1 MGGRSNKT
9 VSMRRTDFIKGIGV
23 AGLVAA
29 GLSSCQQS
37 HTQDEVDRSAD
48 RSYKWKMVT
57 TWPPN
62 FPILGEGLTQFATW
76 IEEMSRGQFTIHI
89 YGGGELVPA
98 LETFEA
104 VSIGGIELGSSASY
118 YWAGKIPA
126 AQFFA
131 AVPFGFNAQQMNT
144 WLSAGGGMD
153 LWNDL
158 YAPYNLIPFNAGNT
172 GLQMGGW
179 YNKEINSIADFQG
192 LKMRMPGLGGKVLK
206 KVGGSPIL
214 SPGSEIYTN
223 LERGV
228 IDATEWLGPY
238 HDSLMGFPDIAK
250 YYYYPGWHECGT
262 TLEMIANKKKFEAL
276 PPHLKSIFNTAVAR
290 LRSWVLDEFEYR
302 NAEALAL
309 IRKAGKVDIR
319 AFPDDVIKEL
329 KIKTKETLDELAAN
343 NKETDRVYQ
352 SFLAHAV
359 KSKNWS
365 ELSEASYYKM
375 TSAF

>member
-1 MGGRSNKT
+1 
-9 VSMRRTDFIKGIGV
+9 MRRKEFIKGIAG

-29 GLSSCQQS
+29 GLSSCK
-37 HTQDEVDRSAD
+37 QDAVKEEASTEIDKK
-48 RSYKWKMVT
+48 YKWKMVT

-62 FPILGEGLTQFATW
+62 FPIMGEGCTLLAEW
-76 IEEMSRGQFTIHI
+76 VEEMSRGQLTIHV

-104 VSIGGIELGSSASY
+104 VSIGGVELGSSASY

-131 AVPFGFNAQQMNT
+131 AVPFGFNAQQMNA
-144 WLSAGGGMD
+144 WLSAGGGMN
-153 LWNDL
+153 LWQEL
-158 YAPYNLIPFNAGNT
+158 YAPFNLIPFNAGNT

-179 YNKEINSIADFQG
+179 YNKEINSLEDFKG
-192 LKMRMPGLGGKVLK
+192 LKMRIPGLGGKVLN

-228 IDATEWLGPY
+228 IDATEWLGPF

-262 TLEMIANKKKFEAL
+262 TLELIVNKEKFESL
-276 PPHLKSIFNTAVAR
+276 PKHLQAILTTAIDK
-290 LRSWVLDEFEYR
+290 LKSWVLDQFETK
-302 NAEALAL
+302 NAEYLSK
-309 IRKAGKVDIR
+309 IKSEKKVDIR
-319 AFPDDVIKEL
+319 QFPIDVLKAL
-329 KIKTKETLDELAAN
+329 KIKTQETLEELAAAD
-343 NKETDRVYQ
+343 KDTAHVYK
-352 SFLAHAV
+352 SF
-359 KSKNWS
+359 KSFAAKSQAWATIS
-365 ELSEASYYKM
+365 EQAYY
-375 TSAF
+375 SLLQ